1 MNNELTLEQI
11 RERIRHT
18 ATSEEAIELLN
29 NYIATHPE
37 DDEALT
43 LRGMRYFSMGRRA
56 DALKDYMAAVR
67 INPSSKAAMAIRA
80 SYDILNYYNKDLYN
94 P

>member
-1 MNNELTLEQI
+1 MNNDLTLDQI

-18 ATSEEAIELLN
+18 ATSEEAIGLLN
-29 NYIATHPE
+29 TYIAAHPE

-43 LRGMRYFSMGRRA
+43 MRGMRYFSMGRRA

-67 INPSSKAAMAIRA
+67 LNPSSKAAMAIRA

>member
-1 MNNELTLEQI
+1 MNTNLTLEQI
-11 RERIRHT
+11 RERIRNT
-18 ATSEEAIELLN
+18 ASAEEAIELLN
-29 NYIATHPE
+29 TYIAANPE